1 MKYLLHLS
9 ILTIGLFFTACQGNA
24 QQPAKPTA
32 TAGTHIDVIEFHT
45 EHRCATCLTME
56 RLSRE
61 VLETTFAAQ
70 YKAGTITFRTVNV
83 EEKANAA
90 IAEEYGAYGTSLYLS
105 VVKNG
110 KAEKVDLT
118 EWAFL
123 NANDEAKFKTELAQR
138 LREKL

>member
-1 MKYLLHLS
+1 MKHLLQLS
-9 ILTIGLFFTACQGNA
+9 VLTIGLLLTACQGNA
-24 QQPAKPTA
+24 QQPAKATA
-32 TAGTHIDVIEFHT
+32 TTGAHIDVIEFHT

-61 VLETTFAAQ
+61 VLETTFATE
-70 YKAGTITFRTVNV
+70 YKAGTLTFRTVNV

-105 VVKNG
+105 VLKNG
-110 KAEKVDLT
+110 KAEKVDIT

-123 NANDEAKFKTELAQR
+123 NAADEPTFKAELTKK
-138 LREKL
+138 LRALL